1 MYISSG
7 FLLLLLFLGATS
19 FSSLFFWALVCVC
32 VQPVSKRITTGGRTC
47 SLTFLFARFLFLKGH
62 VCVRPAGGNEIVSV
76 CLLFP
81 FRLSLSLSFS
91 ITGIFFSWW
100 CNIGPLCPHILS
112 HVRFER
118 GWNFEEEKTTTL
130 APIVIFV
137 FVCFFI
143 RVGCVCVMFGALRN
157 LENLFFLFYFYFLIF
172 LIGFLFCPACTESA
186 LKYPA
191 PVKTRF
197 HPSLNK
203 TKIQSTQ
210 TTQQSQRA
218 RRLPVVIGIQG
229 YGNVA
234 FQVGIISQIG
244 LFVFAFVF

>member
-1 MYISSG
+1 MSV
-7 FLLLLLFLGATS
+7 FVQLGETK
-19 FSSLFFWALVCVC
+19 LCLCVC
-32 VQPVSKRITTGGRTC
+32 YFHSA
-47 SLTFLFARFLFLKGH
+47 S
-62 VCVRPAGGNEIVSV
+62 
-76 CLLFP
+76 
-81 FRLSLSLSFS
+81 LSLSLSFS

-112 HVRFER
+112 HVRFEW

-137 FVCFFI
+137 CLFFCFFHS
-143 RVGCVCVMFGALRN
+143 CWVCDVWCTTQLGKLV
-157 LENLFFLFYFYFLIF
+157 FLFYFYFLIF

-203 TKIQSTQ
+203 TKNPINPNYP
-210 TTQQSQRA
+210 A
-218 RRLPVVIGIQG
+218 IP
-229 YGNVA
+229 A
-234 FQVGIISQIG
+234 C
-244 LFVFAFVF
+244 

>member
-1 MYISSG
+1 
-7 FLLLLLFLGATS
+7 
-19 FSSLFFWALVCVC
+19 
-32 VQPVSKRITTGGRTC
+32 
-47 SLTFLFARFLFLKGH
+47 
-62 VCVRPAGGNEIVSV
+62 VSV

-118 GWNFEEEKTTTL
+118 GWNFEEETL

-143 RVGCVCVMFGALRN
+143 RVGCVCVCDVWCTTQLGKLV
-157 LENLFFLFYFYFLIF
+157 FLFYFYFLIF

-234 FQVGIISQIG
+234 FQVGIISKIG
-244 LFVFAFVF
+244 LFVFAFVLTSLDVVFEN